1 MYHSVAPESS
11 GGFRPWTVAP
21 QLLSEHLAALDDAG
35 YRATTLSE
43 YVDQGPSD
51 GTVVLTF
58 DDGFSDFHEHVLPR
72 LVERGWSATA
82 YVPTAYV
89 GSTSRWLAALGEG
102 RHTVMNWSQ
111 LAEVRSAG
119 IEIGSHSR
127 THCQLDLIRSPDRLV
142 AETRDSR
149 LELEDKLQCGVRS
162 FAYPFG
168 YRNRRVRAAVLGAGY
183 DSACA
188 VRDLPDQ
195 HADPF
200 AICRFTVRHDMTAPQ
215 VLDMLRRRSS
225 VRSSARSAAR
235 DVASHLL
242 RRTDSRRDDVG
253 RDRS

>member
-1 MYHSVAPESS
+1 MYHSVASESS
-11 GGFRPWTVAP
+11 GGFQPWTVAP
-21 QLLSEHLAALDDAG
+21 GLLSEHLAALDDAG
-35 YRATTLSE
+35 YRGITLSE
-43 YVDQGPSD
+43 YVDQGPCD

-58 DDGFSDFHEHVLPR
+58 DDGFRDFHEHVLPR

-89 GSTSRWLAALGEG
+89 GSTSRWLAGKGEG
-102 RHTVMNWSQ
+102 RRAVMNWSQ
-111 LAEVRSAG
+111 LAEVQSAG

-127 THCQLDLIRSPDRLV
+127 THCQLDLIRSPYRLL
-142 AETRDSR
+142 AETRESR
-149 LELEDKLQCGVRS
+149 LELEDRLQCGVRS

-168 YRNRRVRAAVLGAGY
+168 YRNRRVRAAVRDAGY

-195 HADPF
+195 HADPY
-200 AICRFTVRHDMTAPQ
+200 AICRFTVRHDMAAPQ
-215 VLDMLRRRSS
+215 VLAMLSRRSS

-253 RDRS
+253 RDWT